1 VYRTHRLI
9 RTTHIFKYINSTS
22 VTIAVICT
30 VYIFP
35 YITIPL
41 QNQTVQRTHIHT
53 IHERNRILQGF
64 RIRGGNK
71 GYEQGKRTICR
82 DMNVRTTH
90 VFLLCL
96 IRVTEDPYVLRSKSR
111 TSFRLVQTPGSSH
124 IGVKL
129 DSTSRPHL

>member
-41 QNQTVQRTHIHT
+41 HNQTVQRTHIHT

-71 GYEQGKRTICR
+71 GYEQEKNNYMQGHEGTHYARFSSSLDPSNR
-82 DMNVRTTH
+82 GSVRFEIK
-90 VFLLCL
+90 VSDQFQ
-96 IRVTEDPYVLRSKSR
+96 IGSNSRFEPYRS
-111 TSFRLVQTPGSSH
+111 
-124 IGVKL
+124 
-129 DSTSRPHL
+129 